1 MEDKRFKVSNQ
12 RKFILVIGLIGQG
25 KSSFINFMT
34 DKEECE
40 VSDLGASCTK
50 DYKMV
55 EMIFG
60 NENKTFY
67 FVDTP
72 GLDDADGDKN
82 NIEEIKK
89 FSNKVSRINTII
101 FCQSL
106 TDHKFTQSIKTLFQ
120 LMKDLYKNDTDL
132 YKHLFIV
139 RTKSDRES
147 KDFESNKK
155 AAENYDNKDSFYNK
169 IKTFFSVE
177 EGKKIPLYFL
187 DSKYQD
193 DDSENEKKIFLKE

>member
-1 MEDKRFKVSNQ
+1 
-12 RKFILVIGLIGQG
+12 
-25 KSSFINFMT
+25 
-34 DKEECE
+34 
-40 VSDLGASCTK
+40 
-50 DYKMV
+50 
-55 EMIFG
+55 
-60 NENKTFY
+60 
-67 FVDTP
+67 
-72 GLDDADGDKN
+72 
-82 NIEEIKK
+82 
-89 FSNKVSRINTII
+89 
-101 FCQSL
+101 
-106 TDHKFTQSIKTLFQ
+106 
-120 LMKDLYKNDTDL
+120 MKDLYKNDTDL

-139 RTKSDRES
+139 RNKSDRDN